1 MAQKFFVPVTI
12 KDLSTSGSDAITVFV
27 DEDTY
32 ARLKV
37 EAGGRLT
44 WGSGAAAG
52 DVNLYRDSAD
62 VLKTDDKF
70 VAGKELASAH
80 SSGDEGGE
88 IQLAIPQ
95 TNTTISTG
103 VAIDV
108 YQNKLRIYETGGSNR
123 GAYIDL
129 TAASNGVASNL
140 LAGGGGATDLDDLT
154 DVVITSPE
162 EFQGLSYN
170 GTSWVNGHIP
180 VVTYVR
186 NAEST
191 TLTTGTAVYLFG
203 ATGDHASVKR
213 ADNDSDTTSSKV
225 IGLVAANI
233 AASQNG
239 PVVTRGYVDG
249 IDLSVGYTAGD
260 ILWLGEDGGFTTTKP
275 SAPEHLVFL
284 GVVVRATN
292 NGIIYV
298 ATQNGYELE
307 ELHDV
312 DINPGTLA
320 SGDFLKYNGT
330 LWVNDPINLGTDT
343 TGDYVASLVAG
354 NGITL
359 SNNSGEGAT
368 PTINAGATVSDSAP
382 SSPTTGQIWY
392 ESDTGST
399 FIYTGSVWVEVVAG
413 DSGIVL
419 VKTQTIGSAVSSVT
433 VSDVFSS
440 TYDSYKIVV
449 TGGTASGTINM
460 RMQLGS
466 STTGYYDALSWVQT
480 NATTTAKADGA
491 DNTNAY
497 WDRIGLADTNGMQC
511 SIEIDSP
518 GLAKYTTATARYA
531 FVAGGDGYLGT
542 TTAIHA
548 VATAYT
554 GFTLSLNSGTMTG
567 GTIRVYGYR
576 N

>member
-1 MAQKFFVPVTI
+1 MAQKFTVPVTV
-12 KDLSTSGSDAITVFV
+12 KQLSTSGSDAITVFV
-27 DEDTY
+27 DADTY
-32 ARLKV
+32 ARLKI

-44 WGSGAAAG
+44 WGSGSATG

-70 VAGKELASAH
+70 IAGKELVSAQ
-80 SSGDEGGE
+80 SAGDEGGE

-95 TNTTISTG
+95 TNTTISSS

-108 YQNKLRIYETGGSNR
+108 YQNRLRIYETGGSNR

-129 TAASNGVASNL
+129 TAATNGVGSNL
-140 LAGGGGATDLDDLT
+140 LAGGGGGATNLDGLT

-162 EFQGLSYN
+162 EFQTLEYD
-170 GTSWVNGHIP
+170 GTNWVNKHAP
-180 VVTYVR
+180 VVSYVR

-203 ATGDHASVKR
+203 STGDHASVKR

-225 IGLVAANI
+225 IGLVGANI
-233 AASQNG
+233 ATGQNG

-249 IDLSVGYTAGD
+249 IDLSTGYTAGD
-260 ILWLGEDGGFTTTKP
+260 ILWLGEDGGFTKTKP

-292 NGIIYV
+292 NGIVYV

-343 TGDYVASLVAG
+343 VGDYVASLVAG
-354 NGITL
+354 TGITI

-368 PTINAGATVSDSAP
+368 PTI
-382 SSPTTGQIWY
+382 
-392 ESDTGST
+392 
-399 FIYTGSVWVEVVAG
+399 
-413 DSGIVL
+413 
-419 VKTQTIGSAVSSVT
+419 AVTSN
-433 VSDVFSS
+433 
-440 TYDSYKIVV
+440 TYDAY
-449 TGGTASGTINM
+449 N
-460 RMQLGS
+460 S
-466 STTGYYDALSWVQT
+466 SRNL
-480 NATTTAKADGA
+480 
-491 DNTNAY
+491 
-497 WDRIGLADTNGMQC
+497 
-511 SIEIDSP
+511 EIKV
-518 GLAKYTTATARYA
+518 LME
-531 FVAGGDGYLGT
+531 V
-542 TTAIHA
+542 
-548 VATAYT
+548 
-554 GFTLSLNSGTMTG
+554 M
-567 GTIRVYGYR
+567 
-576 N
+576 